1 MMKDLVNKK
10 IEELK
15 SIKIEK
21 KLALEKL
28 YQEILK
34 GKEKNVSLLKKL
46 KKEIAQVSTLINRSM
61 N

>member
-1 MMKDLVNKK
+1 MMKDLVDKK
-10 IEELK
+10 IEDLK
-15 SIKIEK
+15 TLKVEK
-21 KLALEKL
+21 KLDLEKL

-46 KKEIAQVSTLINRSM
+46 KKEIAQISTVIKRSV